1 MKQTFILK
9 QNPGRLVLRLSVR
22 VLLVLVLS
30 LFSMNLFAQNK
41 DIITNKTII
50 DLKKAGISKGVLKAL
65 IECADCNFE
74 TSTSS
79 ILSLQ
84 KAGIDDE
91 IIIAMSD
98 KMKTSA
104 GNKQQ
109 PQANKPTAITTPAT
123 NSSTVSRLRTEGSG
137 IFYRY
142 ENNVV
147 EIDPTVY
154 SQTKNSGNFVRNIS
168 GGFAKS
174 TVKLSLS
181 GPSANA
187 QISNKKP
194 VFYFVFNKSKDDG
207 INSQAPLWFTNA
219 TSPNEFMLVKLLTSK
234 DKKGGRDVI
243 VASGND
249 YAGTAQGVDEKQRV
263 SFKYTKLE
271 NGIYEIYFEEDLE
284 SGEYCFMY
292 AGSMSASGSANPK
305 VYDFGIK

>member
-1 MKQTFILK
+1 MQSKTISLPLLSLLLKRRAAFLTTALFIL
-9 QNPGRLVLRLSVR
+9 
-22 VLLVLVLS
+22 
-30 LFSMNLFAQNK
+30 FSSATFAQNK
-41 DIITNKTII
+41 DLITNKTII

-79 ILSLQ
+79 ILNLQ
-84 KAGIDDE
+84 KAGIDEE

-98 KMKTSA
+98 KMKTPA

-109 PQANKPTAITTPAT
+109 SQANKTTVTAASVT
-123 NSSTVSRLRTEGSG
+123 NNSTVARLRNEGSG
-137 IFYRY
+137 IFYRS
-142 ENNVV
+142 ESNII

-174 TVKLSLS
+174 TTKLSLS

-187 QISNKKP
+187 QISTKKP
-194 VFYFVFNKSKDDG
+194 VFYFVFNKSKDEG

-219 TSPNEFMLVKLLTSK
+219 MSPNEFMLVKLLTSK

-284 SGEYCFMY
+284 AGEYCFMY
-292 AGSMSASGSANPK
+292 AGSMSASGTANPK